1 MTYKCIQHR
10 VKENLLLLK
19 DLLELK
25 KAYDGCLKKCYF
37 EILDNIVDNHNN
49 KHHRNITMKPTD
61 VKPDSFA
68 EYNIDYNEKDPKF
81 QVGYHVR
88 ISKYHN
94 IFDKGYIQIGHKF
107 L

>member
-25 KAYDGCLKKCYF
+25 KAYDSCLKKCYF

-61 VKPDSFA
+61 VKPDF
-68 EYNIDYNEKDPKF
+68 F
-81 QVGYHVR
+81 C
-88 ISKYHN
+88 
-94 IFDKGYIQIGHKF
+94 
-107 L
+107 